1 MSESNA
7 PKKTDSQ
14 KCINNDDSSS
24 TENKSSRGRSSP
36 RKRQLSK
43 SSDELILPPSSRH
56 RSLSQTRI
64 KQAPT
69 QDVTFKTQGQSF
81 NMAQLIEN
89 TLMNKGIIQN
99 AIPVIKG
106 LIISDLQTQLIAEL
120 QETIK
125 ATVT

>member
-24 TENKSSRGRSSP
+24 TENKSFRGRSSS

-43 SSDELILPPSSRH
+43 SSDELILPPNSRH

-69 QDVTFKTQGQSF
+69 QDVTFKTQRQSF

-106 LIISDLQTQLIAEL
+106 LIISNLQTQLIAEL